1 MTAPPIAALQR
12 VWHHRHG
19 VPTLPGMTLDVMPME
34 HLTLLGEGSGAAL
47 LLLAGFAAATSGS
60 VLLDGRDVADVPPHR
75 RGVAVVHRGLG
86 LFERMSVAGNVGF
99 SGGSPRAVRAMLRLA
114 GLDAYADMP
123 PRTLD
128 AAARVRLAI
137 ARVLMQR
144 SPLLLLDDPLAGLDP
159 AARGS
164 VCAFVSAARALREF
178 AIVHAASD
186 ADAAF
191 SGFGVARERLVVL
204 AGGFVVQDG
213 TPRAV
218 YDAPASVT
226 VASLTGPLN
235 MLPGT
240 VLEEF
245 DGEVRVELRAGAV
258 VSARAEGVGVGDAC
272 VVCVRPERMALAAE
286 ALADAGDD
294 AFAATVRE
302 VAFHRDHWRVRLQL
316 GAGNGIELVVTR
328 PAGVPLGS
336 VRPGVVVGVAWQ
348 PHHAAAYSYGQVSGA
363 AVAAQVPGDYRIMT
377 ASALVPAIDVPS
389 PKVQDPR

>member
-1 MTAPPIAALQR
+1 
-12 VWHHRHG
+12 
-19 VPTLPGMTLDVMPME
+19 MTLDVMPME

-75 RGVAVVHRGLG
+75 RGIAMVHRGLG

-114 GLDAYADMP
+114 GLDAHADMP

-144 SPLLLLDDPLAGLDP
+144 SPLLLLNDPLAGLDP

-164 VCAFVSAARALREF
+164 VCAFVTAARALREL

-218 YDAPASVT
+218 YDAPASAT

-245 DGEVRVELRAGAV
+245 DGEVRVALRAGAV

-316 GAGNGIELVVTR
+316 GADNGIELVVTR
-328 PAGVPLGS
+328 PAGVPVGS

-348 PHHAAAYSYGQVSGA
+348 PHHAVAYSYGQVSGA